1 MLKKIRLAIAI
12 VVIAV
17 LTFGFIDIAGVLSD
31 PWLQKIQFLP
41 SLLSLSIVTVVIL
54 IASTLLLGRAY
65 CSIICPLGIFQDF
78 FNWLSNKIDKK
89 KKYGYKPERKW
100 LRWGVLAI
108 LLISWLC
115 GFTVLVSLIEPY
127 SAYGRIATQIFKP
140 LYVFGNNI
148 LAHFSEKAGNYTF
161 FYVEQSIRSMATL
174 IVAVLTLAIIGF
186 MSFRFGR
193 TWCNTICPV
202 GTMLGFFSH
211 FSLFRITIDKDQC
224 NHCQACGK
232 KCKSYCI
239 DSANQTIDYSRCID
253 CFDCIDNCK
262 KGALRYSLVWKSCKK
277 KEEVTIDESKRSFIK
292 SALAIAVMAPAALES
307 RAAEVVGINKDKRT
321 PLSPPGSKSH
331 KELLQHCTAC
341 NLCVSK
347 CPSNVLKPAT
357 LEYGIEGFMQP
368 LMSFDKGFCN
378 YDCTVC
384 SEVCPNGAIRPL
396 TVEEKHHIQPG
407 RVLFTKEECVV
418 WKNRTS
424 CGACAEHCPTGA
436 VTMVPFEG
444 GLTIPQTDIEVCV
457 GCGGCE
463 YICPVKAIIIEG
475 NETHLQAKDPERE
488 EQKEADDFGFGF

>member
-17 LTFGFIDIAGVLSD
+17 LTFGFIDIAGVLSN
-31 PWLQKIQFLP
+31 PWLQRIQFLP
-41 SLLSLSIVTVVIL
+41 SLLSLSIVTVAIL
-54 IASTLLLGRAY
+54 IVATLLFGRAY
-65 CSIICPLGIFQDF
+65 CSVICPLGIFQDF
-78 FNWLSNKIDKK
+78 FNWLSRKFDKK
-89 KKYGYKPERKW
+89 KKYGYKPEQKW
-100 LRWGVLAI
+100 LRWGVVAI
-108 LLISWLC
+108 LLITWLC

-140 LYVFGNNI
+140 IYVLGNNL
-148 LAHFSEKAGNYTF
+148 LAHFSEKAGSYKF
-161 FYVEQSIRSMATL
+161 FYVALSVRSITTF
-174 IVAVLTLAIIGF
+174 IVAVLTLIIIGF

-202 GTMLGFFSH
+202 GTVLGFFSRY
-211 FSLFRITIDKDQC
+211 SLFRITIDKEKC
-224 NHCQACGK
+224 NHCKACGR

-239 DSANQTIDYSRCID
+239 DSANQTIDYSRCVD
-253 CFDCIDNCK
+253 CFNCIENCK
-262 KGALRYSLVWKSCKK
+262 QDALKYSPIWRLSTKSQ
-277 KEEVTIDESKRSFIK
+277 ETPVNESKRKFIK
-292 SALAIAVMAPAALES
+292 SAVAIAVMAPVALES
-307 RAAEVVGINKDKRT
+307 RAAEVVGIKKNKRI
-321 PLSPPGSKSH
+321 PLSPPGSISH
-331 KELLQHCTAC
+331 KNLLKHCTAC

-368 LMSFDKGFCN
+368 VMSFDKGFCN

-384 SEVCPNGAIRPL
+384 SEICPNGAIMPL
-396 TVEEKHHIQPG
+396 TVEEKHHTQPG
-407 RVLFTKEECVV
+407 LVIFEKEKCVV

-436 VTMVPFEG
+436 VTMVPFED
-444 GLTIPQTDIEVCV
+444 GLTIPQTNQEVCV

-463 YICPVKAIIIEG
+463 YICPVKSIHIEG
-475 NETHLQAKDPERE
+475 NEIHIQAKDPERE

>member
-31 PWLQKIQFLP
+31 PWLQRIQFLP
-41 SLLSLSIVTVVIL
+41 SLLSLSFVTVAIL
-54 IASTLLLGRAY
+54 IVATLLFGRAY
-65 CSIICPLGIFQDF
+65 CSVICPLGIFQDF
-78 FNWLSNKIDKK
+78 FNWLSKKIDKK
-89 KKYGYKPERKW
+89 KKYGYKPEQKW

-108 LLISWLC
+108 LLITWLC

-127 SAYGRIATQIFKP
+127 SAYGRIVTQIFKP
-140 LYVFGNNI
+140 LYVLGNNL
-148 LAHFSEKAGNYTF
+148 LANFSEKAGSYKF
-161 FYVEQSIRSMATL
+161 FYVALSVRSIATL
-174 IVAVLTLAIIGF
+174 IVAVLTLVIIGF

-202 GTMLGFFSH
+202 GTVLGFFSRY
-211 FSLFRITIDKDQC
+211 SLFRISIDKEKC
-224 NHCQACGK
+224 NHCKACAR

-239 DSANQTIDYSRCID
+239 DSANQTIDYSRCVD
-253 CFDCIDNCK
+253 CFDCIENCK
-262 KGALRYSLVWKSCKK
+262 QDALKYSPIWKLSTKSQ
-277 KEEVTIDESKRSFIK
+277 ETPVNESKRKFIK
-292 SALAIAVMAPAALES
+292 SAVAIAVMAPVALES
-307 RAAEVVGINKDKRT
+307 RAAEGVGVKKNKRI
-321 PLSPPGSKSH
+321 PLSPPGSISH
-331 KELLQHCTAC
+331 KNLLQHCTAC

-368 LMSFDKGFCN
+368 VMSFDKGFCN

-384 SEVCPNGAIRPL
+384 SEICPNGAIMPL
-396 TVEEKHHIQPG
+396 TVEEKHHTQPG
-407 RVLFTKEECVV
+407 LVIFEKEECVV

-444 GLTIPQTDIEVCV
+444 GLTIPQTSQEVCV

-463 YICPVKAIIIEG
+463 FICPVKAIHIEG
-475 NETHLQAKDPERE
+475 NAVHLKASAPEE
-488 EQKEADDFGFGF
+488 EEVKTNDDFGFGF